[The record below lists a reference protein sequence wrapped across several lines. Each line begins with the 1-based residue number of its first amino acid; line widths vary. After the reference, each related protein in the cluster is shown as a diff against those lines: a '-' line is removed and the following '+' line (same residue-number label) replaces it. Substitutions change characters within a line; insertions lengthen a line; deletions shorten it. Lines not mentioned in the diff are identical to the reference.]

1 MQAQTRPLFPPAQ
14 LYLAR
19 YLSESWSV
27 ASPLP
32 SLCPLKAYSCIISLR
47 FCVKCVNVRVCEH
60 GCLCVRCVFMYA
72 CVCVYACASV
82 CLCVFVGT
90 HPSVTLPQTS
100 GASPLTRAA
109 QSPNLIAHTPLYCT
123 NLNAIEKVCIAFL
136 SPLTHVPFNF

>member
-1 MQAQTRPLFPPAQ
+1 MDAYVCAAF
-14 LYLAR
+14 
-19 YLSESWSV
+19 
-27 ASPLP
+27 
-32 SLCPLKAYSCIISLR
+32 LCT
-47 FCVKCVNVRVCEH
+47 H
-60 GCLCVRCVFMYA
+60 
-72 CVCVYACASV
+72 VCVYACASV
-82 CLCVFVGT
+82 YLCVFVGT